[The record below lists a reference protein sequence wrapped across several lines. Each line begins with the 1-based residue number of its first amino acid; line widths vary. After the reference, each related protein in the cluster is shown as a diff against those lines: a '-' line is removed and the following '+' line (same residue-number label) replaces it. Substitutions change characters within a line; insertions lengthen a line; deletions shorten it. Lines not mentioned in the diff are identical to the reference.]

1 MELIEETIEARES
14 GTSFDGDLGR
24 SAIEAVDNFEK
35 QSDKE
40 AQRKEIAI
48 GSLVK
53 LKLIEQD
60 REVLVF
66 ISQHERNT
74 NQLSP
79 EIQELLPEGV
89 TVHPLISKI
98 PDNNKKNSASLA
110 ERLEHRNVG
119 ETIELVNHK
128 HALVLE
134 FTQLDI

>member
-1 MELIEETIEARES
+1 MELKEDTIEVREN
-14 GTSFDGDLGR
+14 GTSLDGDLGH
-24 SAIEAVDNFEK
+24 SALEAVDILDVQPE
-35 QSDKE
+35 
-40 AQRKEIAI
+40 KEIAA

-66 ISQHERNT
+66 ISQHERNKD
-74 NQLSP
+74 QLSP

>member
-1 MELIEETIEARES
+1 MELVKETIEARES

-24 SAIEAVDNFEK
+24 SAIEAVDSFGENFN
-35 QSDKE
+35 KE
-40 AQRKEIAI
+40 TQNKEITI
-48 GSLVK
+48 GCLVK

-66 ISQHERNT
+66 ISQHERNKD
-74 NQLSP
+74 QLSP
-79 EIQELLPEGV
+79 EIQKLLPEGV
-89 TVHPLISKI
+89 TVHPLISEI
-98 PDNNKKNSASLA
+98 TDNNKKNSASLA

-134 FTQLDI
+134 FTLLDI